1 MEHKGFTHDILF
13 STTQVDQV
21 FSALA
26 SAQGEFE
33 PLEKA
38 HDGYRGKYADLSDI
52 KKATKKALAKYN
64 LLITHAC
71 DQSKIVSV
79 LGHSSGQHITY
90 ITKFSNTAKDKFMQA
105 GAWTFM
111 RRYAVLAMLDLA
123 GTDDPEMLGDQVMF
137 VPDNGLGTE
146 AQKILDDGVL
156 IKSYDTFKTWR
167 EKSQFKINQIKKT
180 DINDYKFIED
190 ALDTHQEELE
200 RNKK

>member
-1 MEHKGFTHDILF
+1 MKVTGATLPSFVNNIKNLRRITLEHKGFTHDILF

-90 ITKFSNTAKDKFMQA
+90 ITKFSKSNKSDKEKNFQLLLNSEILKESNSL
-105 GAWTFM
+105 
-111 RRYAVLAMLDLA
+111 VL
-123 GTDDPEMLGDQVMF
+123 
-137 VPDNGLGTE
+137 VP
-146 AQKILDDGVL
+146 VV
-156 IKSYDTFKTWR
+156 KSTLLSEF
-167 EKSQFKINQIKKT
+167 
-180 DINDYKFIED
+180 
-190 ALDTHQEELE
+190 EEEITVSLE
-200 RNKK
+200 SVSSVASVTVPLPTSN